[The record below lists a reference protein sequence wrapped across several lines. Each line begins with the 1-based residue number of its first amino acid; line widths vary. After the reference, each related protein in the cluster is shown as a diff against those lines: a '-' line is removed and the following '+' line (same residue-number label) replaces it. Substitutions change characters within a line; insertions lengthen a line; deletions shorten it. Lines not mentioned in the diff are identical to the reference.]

1 MEAPGPGGGVD
12 TEEPG
17 ATAQSQGE
25 GGGGELRGAI
35 SKNVTLFSTVYIASP
50 WCVRGSR
57 RAWGGRGGRDG
68 RRVRDDMS
76 QRRGR
81 GGGERWEEGVFT
93 VTQGVFAVPE
103 LTDIMFDLQLLIS
116 KTSFSFGASS
126 TPVV

>member
-1 MEAPGPGGGVD
+1 MVCERVTEGMGGV
-12 TEEPG
+12 
-17 ATAQSQGE
+17 
-25 GGGGELRGAI
+25 GG
-35 SKNVTLFSTVYIASP
+35 
-50 WCVRGSR
+50 
-57 RAWGGRGGRDG
+57 DG

-81 GGGERWEEGVFT
+81 GGGGRQEEGVFT

-116 KTSFSFGASS
+116 ETSFSFGASS

>member
-25 GGGGELRGAI
+25 GGKLRGAI

-57 RAWGGRGGRDG
+57 RAWVGGGGG

-81 GGGERWEEGVFT
+81 GGGGRQEEGVFT

-116 KTSFSFGASS
+116 ETSFSFGASS
-126 TPVV
+126 TPVL